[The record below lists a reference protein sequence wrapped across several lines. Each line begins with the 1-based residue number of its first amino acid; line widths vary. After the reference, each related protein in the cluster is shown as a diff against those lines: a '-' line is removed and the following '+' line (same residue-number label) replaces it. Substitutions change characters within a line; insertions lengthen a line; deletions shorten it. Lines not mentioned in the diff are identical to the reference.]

1 MTRERLLKAFPNLT
15 KLTALE
21 EYLWINT
28 SKGKKAITKNHTL
41 SMEAILEA
49 EARLNRFAPYIS
61 LAFPE
66 TERTNGL
73 LESPLLAIDSFQQ
86 SLEEYYQVTI
96 NGSLFLKGDHLL
108 PISGSIKARGGIYEV
123 LTIAEKILIEES
135 VFSREE
141 SYEKLIESTY
151 QDVLSRYTIVVGSTG
166 NLGLSIGVMGAK
178 LGFNVIVHMSSD
190 AKAWKKALLQQKG
203 AHVVEHDQDYSLA
216 VEEGRKQAEANVNSY
231 FIDDEH
237 STTLFLGYAVAAL
250 RLKKQLDEKGITINR
265 DHPLIVYLP
274 CGVGGG
280 PGGIAYGLHQV
291 FGENVT
297 CYFAEPTHSPCML
310 VGMMT
315 GLHENIHVKDI
326 GIDNRTIAD
335 GLAVGRP
342 SGFVGK
348 VMEPILGGIYTV
360 NDETMYKLLAMLIDQ
375 EEIALEPSA
384 VTALFGPVQVAN
396 SAKDAVHL
404 AWATGGSMVPTNQMQ
419 HDYEIGKALLN

>member
-166 NLGLSIGVMGAK
+166 NLGLSIGV
-178 LGFNVIVHMSSD
+178 NV
-190 AKAWKKALLQQKG
+190 LFCRTNPL
-203 AHVVEHDQDYSLA
+203 SLYA
-216 VEEGRKQAEANVNSY
+216 CWN
-231 FIDDEH
+231 DD
-237 STTLFLGYAVAAL
+237 
-250 RLKKQLDEKGITINR
+250 R
-265 DHPLIVYLP
+265 
-274 CGVGGG
+274 
-280 PGGIAYGLHQV
+280 
-291 FGENVT
+291 VT
-297 CYFAEPTHSPCML
+297 
-310 VGMMT
+310 
-315 GLHENIHVKDI
+315 
-326 GIDNRTIAD
+326 
-335 GLAVGRP
+335 
-342 SGFVGK
+342 
-348 VMEPILGGIYTV
+348 
-360 NDETMYKLLAMLIDQ
+360 
-375 EEIALEPSA
+375 
-384 VTALFGPVQVAN
+384 
-396 SAKDAVHL
+396 
-404 AWATGGSMVPTNQMQ
+404 
-419 HDYEIGKALLN
+419 